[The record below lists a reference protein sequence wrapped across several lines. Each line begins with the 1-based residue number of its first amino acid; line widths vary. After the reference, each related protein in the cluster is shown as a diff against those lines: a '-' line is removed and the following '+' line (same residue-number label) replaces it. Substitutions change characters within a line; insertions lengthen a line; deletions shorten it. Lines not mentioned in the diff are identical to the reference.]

1 MTVPRFPIRADNP
14 GAYPQLT
21 AKDYQAAVATANRR
35 AYGALTSDQLTDE
48 IELTHLLWCSLRGKG
63 KQIAHEQLQALR
75 SEHARRQRAYQSA
88 RAKPMQMIPRQ
99 TRRDLTERIRALKDD
114 WPIEVFVSHLLGV
127 ELRQHGRDSLFGC
140 CPLPGHPDK
149 SASLHITPSK
159 GLAYCHGCHRGG
171 DIIKLTQ
178 LALGAGHVVEAVE
191 RLERE
196 GRQVA

>member
-1 MTVPRFPIRADNP
+1 M
-14 GAYPQLT
+14 GE
-21 AKDYQAAVATANRR
+21 QARPALIATDRLALS
-35 AYGALTSDQLTDE
+35 ALTMDQLADE

-63 KQIAHEQLQALR
+63 KQIAHERLHALR
-75 SEHARRQRAYQSA
+75 SEHSRRQRAYQSA

-99 TRRDLTERIRALKDD
+99 TRRDLSDRIQALKDD
-114 WPIEVFVSHLLGV
+114 WPIEVFVSRLLGV

-149 SASLHITPSK
+149 SASFHVTPSK